1 MRARYKVGDIVKF
14 TFAGSFDRGEIVEV
28 KKKEKEISYII
39 KDAKYTYNINQDDI
53 ITKF

>member
-14 TFAGSFDRGEIVEV
+14 TFAGSFDRGEIVEIQ
-28 KKKEKEISYII
+28 KTEKEIFYII
-39 KDAKYTYNINQDDI
+39 KDSKYTYNINQDDI